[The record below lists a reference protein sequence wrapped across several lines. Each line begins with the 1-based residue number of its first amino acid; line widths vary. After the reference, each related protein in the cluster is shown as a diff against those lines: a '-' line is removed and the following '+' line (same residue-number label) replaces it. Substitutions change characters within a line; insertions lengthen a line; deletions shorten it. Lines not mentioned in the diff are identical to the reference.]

1 MQTKFKRVKKFL
13 KINLKYLLTCY
24 YFLGIQSMKTPH
36 KPHLKTYSNF
46 GIFKFLINYLLE
58 LKNQRLKSPVQ
69 APSA

>member
-13 KINLKYLLTCY
+13 KIKIKYLLTCY
-24 YFLGIQSMKTPH
+24 YFLGIQSMRTPH
-36 KPHLKTYSNF
+36 KPHLKTCVNF
-46 GIFKFLINYLLE
+46 WILNFLINYLLE